1 MSSGQRA
8 RGAAGRTVN
17 GVASYGWLAIAAAVA
32 TYGLIGLGAAVRAS
46 GSGLGCPDWPLCHGK
61 IMPPLHGAT
70 LIEFTHRAVSG
81 VVTLLVVASAAIAW
95 RHYRQRRWIATPA
108 LLAVPVLF
116 VQIILGGATVLLE
129 LPPTI
134 VAIHLGNAML
144 LLALLTIVAVMS
156 VVTPPSPLVGEGRGG
171 GCAAGLRPSLR
182 WALGS
187 ALGTYLLIISGALVL
202 GTGAALACQGWPLCS
217 GQVLP
222 GALLPLIHMIHR
234 YLAAAVGVAI
244 AITLVHAWRSGVPA
258 LKIWGGVTAV
268 TFIVQVILGAANVL
282 LRFPPV
288 LDALHLTAA
297 AGVWA
302 GLIVLSTL
310 SFRLSALSPQPQ
322 VGSLQP
328 SGVR

>member
-1 MSSGQRA
+1 M
-8 RGAAGRTVN
+8 AGHTVN
-17 GVASYGWLAIAAAVA
+17 DVASYRWLAMAAAVV

-70 LIEFTHRAVSG
+70 LIEFTHRVVSG
-81 VVTLLVVASAAIAW
+81 IVTLLVVASAALAW
-95 RHYRQRRWIATPA
+95 RYYRQRRWIVTPA

-116 VQIILGGATVLLE
+116 VQIILGGITVLLE
-129 LPPTI
+129 LPPTV

-144 LLALLTIVAVMS
+144 LLALLIIAAVISIASYPSS
-156 VVTPPSPLVGEGRGG
+156 VVS
-171 GCAAGLRPSLR
+171 RPSFALRSTLR

-187 ALGTYLLIISGALVL
+187 ALATYLLIISGALVL

-234 YLAAAVGVAI
+234 YLATAVGIAI

-258 LKIWGGVTAV
+258 LKSWGGITAL
-268 TFIVQVILGAANVL
+268 TFVIQVILGAANVL

-310 SFRLSALSPQPQ
+310 SFQLSALSHEPQ

-328 SGVR
+328 FEVR

>member
-1 MSSGQRA
+1 MASH
-8 RGAAGRTVN
+8 TVN
-17 GVASYGWLAIAAAVA
+17 GVASYRWLAIATAVA

-81 VVTLLVVASAAIAW
+81 VVTLLVIASAVLAW
-95 RHYRQRRWIATPA
+95 RYYRQQRWIVAPA

-116 VQIILGGATVLLE
+116 VQIILGGVTVLLE
-129 LPPTI
+129 LPPTV

-156 VVTPPSPLVGEGRGG
+156 VVPQYGPHPGPPPQGG
-171 GCAAGLRPSLR
+171 KAPNLHPTLR

-187 ALGTYLLIISGALVL
+187 ALATYLLIISGALVL

-244 AITLVHAWRSGVPA
+244 VITLVQAWRSGVPA
-258 LKIWGGVTAV
+258 LKVWGSVTAV
-268 TFIVQVILGAANVL
+268 TFVIQVILGAANVL

-310 SFRLSALSPQPQ
+310 SFQLSAISHEPQ

-328 SGVR
+328 SGVH

>member
-1 MSSGQRA
+1 MNSRQKA
-8 RGAAGRTVN
+8 RGTID
-17 GVASYGWLAIAAAVA
+17 YPWLAIAAAAA

-81 VVTLLVVASAAIAW
+81 LVTLLVIASAALAW
-95 RHYRQRRWIATPA
+95 RHYRQQRWIALPA

-116 VQIILGGATVLLE
+116 VQIILGGITVLWE
-129 LPPTI
+129 LPPTV

-156 VVTPPSPLVGEGRGG
+156 VVPQYGPHPSPPPQGGRAPDLG
-171 GCAAGLRPSLR
+171 STLR

-187 ALGTYLLIISGALVL
+187 ALATYLLIISGALVL

-222 GALLPLIHMIHR
+222 GALLPLVHMIHR
-234 YLAAAVGVAI
+234 YLAAAVGVVI
-244 AITLVHAWRSGVPA
+244 AITLVRAWRSGVPA
-258 LKIWGGVTAV
+258 LKIWGSVTAV

-282 LRFPPV
+282 LRFPPI

-322 VGSLQP
+322 VGGLQP